1 MKKNILLISLIVVFL
16 TSCGVYNSIM
26 NLSKLK
32 FKLGSVDNF
41 KVGQISIDNKSQLKD
56 FGAMDVLKLTSEVV
70 SGKFPVSF
78 TVNVLALNPNSTSNS
93 SGSSLSE
100 ITLESFPWTLFIND
114 KQTISGNIS
123 APVKVPAVENATKIP
138 LELNLDMLDF
148 FKGEGL
154 NNLMDLALSLGG
166 KKGSTAKLRIV
177 AEPILGTPL
186 GKLNY
191 PSPITIIDK
200 SFN

>member
-1 MKKNILLISLIVVFL
+1 MKRKLVFL
-16 TSCGVYNSIM
+16 LLLMSFISACGVYNSIM

-32 FKLGSVDNF
+32 FKLGNVENF
-41 KVGQISIDNKSQLKD
+41 KVGNVSINGKSQLKD
-56 FGAMDVLKLTSEVV
+56 FGAMEVLKLTSQVV
-70 SGKFPVSF
+70 SGNFPVTF
-78 TVNVLALNPNSTSNS
+78 TVNVLAQNPNKS
-93 SGSSLSE
+93 SGSAGSSFSDL
-100 ITLESFPWTLFIND
+100 TLDSFPWTLYIND

-123 APVKVPAVENATKIP
+123 SPINVPAVEDATIIP
-138 LELNLDMLDF
+138 IELKLDMLEF

-154 NNLMDLALSLGG
+154 NNLLDLALSLGG
-166 KKGSTAKLRIV
+166 QKGSSAKLKIV
-177 AEPILGTPL
+177 AEPVLGTPL